1 MNRRE
6 VKRAPVL
13 RFKGFT
19 NDWEQRKLIEILKS
33 SVTDGPHETPQIL
46 KKGVPFIS
54 VEAIVNNKIDF
65 NRKRGYI
72 SFSYNAQCNKK
83 YRPQKKDVLLVKSG
97 STVGKVAVVETNTI
111 FNIWSPL
118 AALRVTNSNDPY
130 FLYYLLQTNTLQ
142 RQIINKSKGGTQP
155 NLSMRILEQFK
166 IFLPQNYLN
175 QQKIEQLLRTL
186 DKCISLQQRKLELL
200 KLFKIGMLQNILA
213 DTKAASKLKFKGSN
227 QEWRPRRLNSITN
240 IITKGTT
247 PHFKQA
253 SNGVNFIKIED
264 ISKDNGKIYPRS
276 FITEKENNGYLK
288 RSQLKAG
295 DLLFSIAGTLGRV
308 GKVTDDILP
317 ANTNQALAIIR
328 LKPSQNID
336 FCKIMLES
344 DSVKRYIHANPTMGA
359 QPNLSLKQISDLTLF
374 FPDIKEQ
381 TLISQLIKK
390 IDNLLALQ
398 YQNISKFKQLK
409 QFLLQNIFI

>member
-1 MNRRE
+1 MGEIAKTYSGGTPSISNKKFYINGHIPFIKSGEIGSTR
-6 VKRAPVL
+6 
-13 RFKGFT
+13 T
-19 NDWEQRKLIEILKS
+19 EQKINYDGLNNSSARLIETGTLLYALYGATSGNAAISPIDGAINQAVLAIIPQNNVNRFIYEWLNKNKSRITGKYLQGGQGNLSAKIIKQINIYITSKNEELKISNILR
-33 SVTDGPHETPQIL
+33 
-46 KKGVPFIS
+46 
-54 VEAIVNNKIDF
+54 IVNKI
-65 NRKRGYI
+65 
-72 SFSYNAQCNKK
+72 
-83 YRPQKKDVLLVKSG
+83 
-97 STVGKVAVVETNTI
+97 
-111 FNIWSPL
+111 
-118 AALRVTNSNDPY
+118 
-130 FLYYLLQTNTLQ
+130 
-142 RQIINKSKGGTQP
+142 
-155 NLSMRILEQFK
+155 
-166 IFLPQNYLN
+166 
-175 QQKIEQLLRTL
+175 
-186 DKCISLQQRKLELL
+186 ISLQQRELELL

-344 DSVKRYIHANPTMGA
+344 DSVERYIHANPTMGA

>member
-1 MNRRE
+1 MITVLKTKENPLFLANYL
-6 VKRAPVL
+6 RAKYV
-13 RFKGFT
+13 FKFARLVEGGNVSNLYFERYEDT
-19 NDWEQRKLIEILKS
+19 NILIPSKNEQQNISKLIL
-33 SVTDGPHETPQIL
+33 
-46 KKGVPFIS
+46 
-54 VEAIVNNKIDF
+54 KID
-65 NRKRGYI
+65 KLI
-72 SFSYNAQCNKK
+72 
-83 YRPQKKDVLLVKSG
+83 
-97 STVGKVAVVETNTI
+97 T
-111 FNIWSPL
+111 
-118 AALRVTNSNDPY
+118 
-130 FLYYLLQTNTLQ
+130 
-142 RQIINKSKGGTQP
+142 
-155 NLSMRILEQFK
+155 
-166 IFLPQNYLN
+166 
-175 QQKIEQLLRTL
+175 
-186 DKCISLQQRKLELL
+186 LQQRKLELL

>member
-1 MNRRE
+1 MNKKE
-6 VKRAPVL
+6 VKKAPIL

-19 NDWEQRKLIEILKS
+19 NDWEQRKFTELGKLYYGKS
-33 SVTDGPHETPQIL
+33 APKWS
-46 KKGVPFIS
+46 
-54 VEAIVNNKIDF
+54 
-65 NRKRGYI
+65 
-72 SFSYNAQCNKK
+72 
-83 YRPQKKDVLLVKSG
+83 
-97 STVGKVAVVETNTI
+97 VVE
-111 FNIWSPL
+111 
-118 AALRVTNSNDPY
+118 
-130 FLYYLLQTNTLQ
+130 
-142 RQIINKSKGGTQP
+142 KGGTPCIRYGELYTKYSSKIDSHTSIDKSKLKFSTGNELLIPRVGEEPLDFAKHTSWLSIP
-155 NLSMRILEQFK
+155 NVAIGEMITVLKTKENPL
-166 IFLPQNYLN
+166 FLANYLRAKYVFKFARLVEGGN
-175 QQKIEQLLRTL
+175 VSNLYFERYEDTNILIPSKNEQQNISKLILKI
-186 DKCISLQQRKLELL
+186 DKLITLQQRKLELL